1 MNRID
6 SLYEEAEKRILV
18 LDGAMGSLLQKYELT
33 EEDFRGDGL
42 DEILSKISI
51 PLKGC
56 NDLLSLTRY
65 DVIYEIYQGYVDAGA
80 DIISTNTFG
89 ATPITLADYSLQDL
103 AYDMN
108 LASAELAKIVV
119 DEAERAD
126 GKMRFVAGSI
136 GPTNKTASISPKV
149 EDPGYREVSFEDLV
163 ESYSI
168 QINGLLDGRVDM
180 LLIETVFD
188 TLNCKAALFAARK
201 ILDERGMLTKNPFP
215 IMVSGTI
222 SDASGRTLSGQTVEA
237 FMVSLEHANLFSIG
251 LNCSMGA
258 EEMRPHLETL
268 SAHASTYV
276 STHPNAGLPDRNG
289 DYTQSAQR
297 MGAILEG
304 FLADGLVNIIGGCC
318 GTTYEHIRVVSQ
330 LAMRFSPRKIP
341 EPSKVTSLS
350 GLEPLRMTSELNFIN
365 IGERTNVAGSRKF
378 ARLIKEEKFE
388 QAISVARSQVQN
400 GAQIIDICM
409 DAAMLDAKESMNR
422 YLQLIAAE
430 PDIAR
435 VPVMVDSSDWEVILT
450 GLACLQ
456 GKGIVNSISLKEGE
470 ETFIEKAKTINTYGA
485 AMVVM
490 LFDETGQADTYE
502 KKIQI
507 AKRSY
512 DLLTEQAGVLPE
524 NIIFDPNVLAIATGM
539 SEHDAYAKAFI
550 DAVRWIKDNL
560 PYAKVSGGVSNLSF
574 SFRGNNTI
582 REAMHSV
589 FLYHAIANGMDM
601 GIVNPAMIT
610 LYDDIPKDLLEV
622 VEAAI
627 LYSSPEAAENL
638 IEFAQNM
645 AEDEMKGSAK
655 QGKQADSSWR
665 KTSVEERLTYSL
677 MKGFTEF
684 LDEDLQK
691 AIDRILSEGDEVVSL
706 IEGPLMSGMRQVGI
720 LFGEGK
726 MFLPQVVKSARV
738 MKRAVEYLKP
748 YIEEEK
754 SGTGSSSLGKILM
767 ATVKG
772 DVHDIG
778 KNIVS
783 VVLACNGIEI
793 IDLGVMVPTE
803 QIIETAISENVDIIA
818 LSGLI
823 TPSLSEM
830 VHVATELERR
840 GLSIPLLVGGAT
852 TSIEHTAV
860 KIAPNYSGPVVHT
873 KDASTGVEAA
883 IQLLNPSKREEF
895 VKQLE
900 QKYQQ
905 IQRDLS
911 TGNIPKS
918 IELLPFEE
926 SKERGSSHRKQIVA
940 KSPISPGV
948 HHIELSLEEL
958 IPSINWKMFLH
969 TWKLPFKAQEADE
982 LLADAR
988 QVLEE
993 IKDSLQIRASFGL
1006 FPASRIGEDV
1016 SLQSNDGSRVLHF
1029 LRQQEASLKGSSIAD
1044 YISESDDYMG
1054 VFANTAGIGLR
1065 ELIAECGSD
1074 DYRALLIQ
1082 SLSDRLA
1089 EASSEYMHKRVF
1101 TEFWGYAPDE
1111 SKGIRPA
1118 PGYPMCP
1125 DHSEKQKIID
1135 LLGGGDET
1143 GIVLTESQA
1152 MVPTASVCG
1161 YYIAHPDA
1169 RYFSVGK
1176 IGNDQLSDYAKRK
1189 GMTDKE
1195 AGRWLAQILIIE

>member
-6 SLYEEAEKRILV
+6 NVYDEAEKRILV
-18 LDGAMGSLLQKYELT
+18 LDGAMGSLLQRYELT
-33 EEDFRGDGL
+33 EDDFRGDSM
-42 DEILSKISI
+42 DEILPEVSI

-65 DVIYEIYQGYVDAGA
+65 DVIHEIYQGYVDAGA

-89 ATPITLADYSLQDL
+89 ATPITLADYGLQEL

-108 LASAELAKIVV
+108 LASAELARMVV
-119 DEAERAD
+119 DEAERSD

-149 EDPGYREVSFEDLV
+149 DDPGYREVSFQDLV
-163 ESYSI
+163 DSYTI
-168 QINGLLDGRVDM
+168 QIKGLLDGGVDI

-188 TLNCKAALFAARK
+188 TLNCKAALFAAKK
-201 ILDERGMLTKNPFP
+201 ILDEKGMLTKNPFP

-237 FMVSLEHANLFSIG
+237 FIVSLEHANLFSIG

-268 SAHASTYV
+268 SSHATTHV
-276 STHPNAGLPDRNG
+276 SAHPNAGLPDRNG
-289 DYTQSAQR
+289 DYTQSAER
-297 MGAILEG
+297 MGTILEK
-304 FLADGLVNIIGGCC
+304 FLADGLLNIIGGCC

-341 EPSKVTSLS
+341 KPSKITSLS
-350 GLEPLRMTSELNFIN
+350 GLEPLRMTSDLNFIN
-365 IGERTNVAGSRKF
+365 IGERTNVAGSKKF

-388 QAISVARSQVQN
+388 QAINIARSQVLN

-409 DAAMLDAKESMNR
+409 DDAMLDAKVSMNR
-422 YLQLIAAE
+422 FLQLIAAE

-435 VPVMVDSSDWEVILT
+435 VPIMVDSSDWEVILT

-470 ETFIEKAKTINTYGA
+470 ELFIERAKSINSYGA

-507 AKRSY
+507 AERSY
-512 DLLTEQAGVLPE
+512 TLLTQEAGVLPE

-539 SEHDAYAKAFI
+539 NEHDRYAKDFI
-550 DAVRWIKDNL
+550 DAVGWIKQNL
-560 PYAKVSGGVSNLSF
+560 PHAKVSGGVSNLSF

-610 LYDDIPKDLLEV
+610 LYDDIPKALLEV

-627 LYSSPEAAENL
+627 LYRDPAAAEAL
-638 IEFAQNM
+638 IEY
-645 AEDEMKGSAK
+645 AESMVADEMKGSAK
-655 QGKQADSSWR
+655 RGKQADSSWR

-684 LDEDLQK
+684 LESDLQE
-691 AIDRILSEGDEVVSL
+691 AIDRLLSEKQEVVSL
-706 IEGPLMSGMRQVGI
+706 VEGPLMKGMRQVGI

-738 MKRAVEYLKP
+738 MKRAVEYLQP

-754 SGTGSSSLGKILM
+754 SGTGSTTLGKMLM

-793 IDLGVMVPTE
+793 IDLGVMVPAE
-803 QIIETAISENVDIIA
+803 KIIETAIAEQVDIIA

-830 VHVATELERR
+830 IHVAKELERR
-840 GLSIPLLVGGAT
+840 GMSLPLLVGGAT
-852 TSIEHTAV
+852 TSIEHTAI

-873 KDASTGVEAA
+873 KDASAGVEAA
-883 IQLLNPSKREEF
+883 IQLLNVKKRQTF
-895 VKQLE
+895 VHQLDE
-900 QKYQQ
+900 QYQQ
-905 IQRDLS
+905 IRDELS
-911 TGNIPKS
+911 TGSKKKLD
-918 IELLPFEE
+918 LLKFEE
-926 SKERGSSHRKQIVA
+926 AKELGVTHRLEIPA
-940 KSPISPGV
+940 KRPVSPGV
-948 HHIELSLEEL
+948 HHIELTLDEV
-958 IPSINWKMFLH
+958 IPSINWKMFLN
-969 TWKLPFKAQEADE
+969 TWKLPFKAKEAQELIIDAKKILSE
-982 LLADAR
+982 L
-988 QVLEE
+988 
-993 IKDSLQIRASFGL
+993 KDSLKLRASFGL
-1006 FPASRIGEDV
+1006 FPSHRIGGDV
-1016 SLQSNDGSRVLHF
+1016 ALKTTDDTRVLHF
-1029 LRQQEASLKGSSIAD
+1029 LRQQERSLEGLSIAD
-1044 YISESDDYMG
+1044 YISEDEDYMG
-1054 VFANTAGIGLR
+1054 VFANTAGLGLK
-1065 ELIAECGSD
+1065 ELLAECGTD

-1089 EASSEYMHKRVF
+1089 EASSEYMQKRVF
-1101 TEFWGYAPDE
+1101 SEFWGYATE
-1111 SKGIRPA
+1111 EFVGIRPA

-1125 DHSEKQKIID
+1125 DHSEKQTILD
-1135 LLGGGDET
+1135 LLGGSNAT
-1143 GIVLTESQA
+1143 GITLTESQA
-1152 MVPTASVCG
+1152 MIPTASVCG
-1161 YYIAHPDA
+1161 YYIAHPGA
-1169 RYFSVGK
+1169 NYFSVGK
-1176 IGNDQLSDYAKRK
+1176 IGEDQLSDYAKRK
-1189 GMTDKE
+1189 EIAVTE
-1195 AGRWLAQILIIE
+1195 ASRWLAQLLVTE